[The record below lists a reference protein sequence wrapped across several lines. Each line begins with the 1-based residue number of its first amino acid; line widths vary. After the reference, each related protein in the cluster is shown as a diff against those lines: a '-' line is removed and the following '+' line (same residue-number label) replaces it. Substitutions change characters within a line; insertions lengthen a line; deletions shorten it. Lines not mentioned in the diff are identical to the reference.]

1 MGPVSKE
8 TVINSVKEYGLAWTT
23 QDPRRIGR
31 LFTKDAVYVERSFD
45 RKATF
50 RGRAAIEKYWK
61 YQICGKQSNIS
72 FRHVDSEMVRDADQ
86 PIAVVKWL
94 AEFDNRR
101 ENRGDDKAH
110 KRVRFCQMAKL
121 IFEDIE
127 IDTEDGV
134 KKTITKISYLEEYAQ
149 GVTGKSFRW
158 PGIDA
163 SAEELWDGIR
173 FEPPKPPPP
182 VPCDECGELFA
193 SRTKL
198 HAHIEFSDA
207 VKLEDGAVKC
217 IPNEKAK
224 EKMRSDY
231 VLVCLS
237 IGYSCTDANEHLL
250 AAWKNIVSSL
260 NEKLDFYSDDINPP
274 MTWAVPLECS
284 SSATVNVVTMKVLRI
299 YVEEIGV
306 ESLPKEFNTVLTQNG
321 EKNDFVIVHNASIV
335 SRPCAPERREY
346 ETYAAYIP
354 WKYFDPKRAFEKSRV
369 VYKLRNREQT
379 RETCEKWRIPIE
391 ETAAIEFV
399 NYDITQKLKDGA
411 RLMKD
416 FGNDDISDEK
426 DDSIKTLKVRTCA
439 MEEPLHHY
447 CKITVSF
454 RQNGRGEVQRLIGLL
469 LAFTR
474 SDITEETFLSALKDR
489 NLKITPLQGSYE
501 VDDYPL
507 ACINMIEPAITRY
520 ENKSKIKL
528 CRYGKTNVKLSD
540 EMKQNLEDTDYRI
553 LDHILK
559 SEELLQKWIHP
570 DNKKGINF

>member
-8 TVINSVKEYGLAWTT
+8 IVINCVNEYGLAWTT

-121 IFEDIE
+121 IFKEIE

-134 KKTITKISYLEEYAQ
+134 KKTITKISYLEEYVQ

-182 VPCDECGELFA
+182 VPCDECRELFA

-198 HAHIEFSDA
+198 HAHIEYNDA
-207 VKLEDGAVKC
+207 VQQQDGTVKC

-224 EKMRSDY
+224 EKMKSDY

-237 IGYSCTDANEHLL
+237 VGYSCTDANEQLL
-250 AAWKNIVSSL
+250 VAWKNIATSL

-284 SSATVNVVTMKVLRI
+284 NSATINVVTMKVLRI
-299 YVEEIGV
+299 YVEEIGI
-306 ESLPKEFNTVLTQNG
+306 ESLPKEFNTVLIQN
-321 EKNDFVIVHNASIV
+321 EENDNFAVVHNACIV

-354 WKYFDPKRAFEKSRV
+354 WKFFDPKRTFEKSRV
-369 VYKLRNREQT
+369 VYKLRNRGQS
-379 RETCEKWRIPIE
+379 RDTCEKWRIPIK

-411 RLMKD
+411 RIMKD
-416 FGNDDISDEK
+416 FGNGDLSDEK
-426 DDSIKTLKVRTCA
+426 DNSIKTLKVRTCA

-447 CKITVSF
+447 CKITVSL

-474 SDITEETFLSALKDR
+474 SDINEETFLSAVKDR
-489 NLKITPLQGSYE
+489 SSKVTPMQCSYE
-501 VDDYPL
+501 IDDFPQT
-507 ACINMIEPAITRY
+507 CINMIEPAITRY

-528 CRYGKTNVKLSD
+528 CRYGKTNVKLPDAMIQSI
-540 EMKQNLEDTDYRI
+540 EGTEYRI
-553 LDHILK
+553 LKCILTNED
-559 SEELLQKWIHP
+559 SLQKWIQ
-570 DNKKGINF
+570 NRKQF

>member
-1 MGPVSKE
+1 MGPVSRE
-8 TVINSVKEYGLAWTT
+8 TVINCVNEYGLAWTT

-72 FRHVDSEMVRDADQ
+72 FRHVDSEMVRDADE

-121 IFEDIE
+121 IFEEIE
-127 IDTEDGV
+127 IKKEDGDT
-134 KKTITKISYLEEYAQ
+134 KTITKISYLEEYAQ

-182 VPCDECGELFA
+182 VPCDECGVLFA

-198 HAHIEFSDA
+198 HAHLEYNDA
-207 VKLEDGAVKC
+207 VQLEDGTVKC
-217 IPNEKAK
+217 VPNEKAK

-237 IGYSCTDANEHLL
+237 VGYSCEDPNEKLL
-250 AAWKNIVSSL
+250 AAWKNIARSI
-260 NEKLDFYSDDINPP
+260 NETLGFDHIDIDPP

-284 SSATVNVVTMKVLRI
+284 NSATVNIVTMKVLRI
-299 YVEEIGV
+299 HVEEI
-306 ESLPKEFNTVLTQNG
+306 EFEYLPKALNTAMSQHEEINNFLV
-321 EKNDFVIVHNASIV
+321 VHNASIV
-335 SRPCAPERREY
+335 NRPCAPERREY

-354 WKYFDPKRAFEKSRV
+354 WKYFDPKRTFEKSRV
-369 VYKLRNREQT
+369 VYKIRNREQP
-379 RETCEKWRIPIE
+379 RETCDKWRIPIE

-416 FGNDDISDEK
+416 FGNGEISDEIN
-426 DDSIKTLKVRTCA
+426 DSIKTLKVRTCA

-447 CKITVSF
+447 CKITISF
-454 RQNGRGEVQRLIGLL
+454 RQNGKGEVQRLVGLL

-474 SDITEETFLSALKDR
+474 SDISEETFLAAVKDR
-489 NLKITPLQGSYE
+489 SVKVTPVQGSYE
-501 VDDYPL
+501 IDDFPQD
-507 ACINMIEPAITRY
+507 CINMIEPAITRY

-528 CRYGKTNVKLSD
+528 CRYGKTNVKLSN
-540 EMKQNLEDTDYRI
+540 EMKQNIEGTEYRI
-553 LDHILK
+553 LNNILK
-559 SEELLQKWIHP
+559 CEDSLQKWIYP
-570 DNKKGINF
+570 NNITS